1 MHAKDAVFLYSA
13 TFPPEKKKKQSG
25 TLQNMMIISNGKV
38 AEYKEQQIQQ
48 MKDRK

>member
-1 MHAKDAVFLYSA
+1 MHAKDAVFCLQQL
-13 TFPPEKKKKQSG
+13 FHKKKKKQSRK
-25 TLQNMMIISNGKV
+25 LQNMMIISNGKV